1 MSRPALSRLPEHPM
15 PAMTAARAG
24 AVLLGT
30 ALLAAPIPAFAHPRL
45 RSAQPPVGGSVHGG
59 VQDIR
64 IAYSEGVEPQFCQ
77 VAIMGPDGKPVEAA
91 KPAADPAEAGVLV
104 VHLAQ
109 ALPPG
114 AYQVRWRA
122 TGVDTH
128 KTDGSYGF
136 TVTP

>member
-1 MSRPALSRLPEHPM
+1 MPNMTTARP
-15 PAMTAARAG
+15 RA
-24 AVLLGT
+24 
-30 ALLAAPIPAFAHPRL
+30 ALLAAVLLWAAAGPALAHPRL
-45 RSAQPPVGGSVHGG
+45 RSAQPPVGGSVQGG

-91 KPAADPAEAGVLV
+91 KPAADPADAGALV

-114 AYQVRWRA
+114 AYQVTWHA

-128 KTDGSYGF
+128 KTEGSYGF